1 MAAPQEPVRPDTP
14 EGHASSE
21 EPADGEAPHRRAT
34 AGAVAM
40 AEASLQKLRSWTG
53 LLVVIGGD
61 VTIAVAAIVGVRLA
75 SGKGS
80 EALVAILTSAFTAIS
95 SMTSAYFG
103 IRAASNTAQSSVNAS
118 ARTNP

>member
-1 MAAPQEPVRPDTP
+1 MAAAQEPDRP
-14 EGHASSE
+14 
-21 EPADGEAPHRRAT
+21 DGEAPPRRAP

-40 AEASLQKLRSWTG
+40 AEASLQKMRSWTG

-61 VTIAVAAIVGVRLA
+61 VTITVAAIVGVRLT

-118 ARTNP
+118 ARNP